1 MQFLK
6 DFEDIE
12 TEFAEDNDRRAEKI
26 EEFLIAEAVKAE
38 VMTKKT
44 ITANNNPNKWEKTL
58 APWYNEECREAKRH
72 LLHCRHTHGSTSPP
86 ALKAYKQYRRCCVRN
101 RAKLQLSIPDILKY
115 KPKQFWKMLK
125 SQDQDLSALNPT
137 AFADYNSKLFHDTTI
152 PEEEYTPIAN

>member
-44 ITANNNPNKWEKTL
+44 ITANKNPNKWEKNL

-72 LLHCRHTHGSTSPP
+72 CLHCRHTYGSTSPP
-86 ALKAYKQYRRCCVRN
+86 AL
-101 RAKLQLSIPDILKY
+101 
-115 KPKQFWKMLK
+115 
-125 SQDQDLSALNPT
+125 
-137 AFADYNSKLFHDTTI
+137 
-152 PEEEYTPIAN
+152 

>member
-44 ITANNNPNKWEKTL
+44 ITANKNPNKWEKNL

-72 LLHCRHTHGSTSPP
+72 CLHCRHTYGSTSPP
-86 ALKAYKQYRRCCVRN
+86 ALLAYKQYRRCCVRN

-115 KPKQFWKMLK
+115 KPK
-125 SQDQDLSALNPT
+125 
-137 AFADYNSKLFHDTTI
+137 
-152 PEEEYTPIAN
+152 